1 MPPLS
6 IFNNQAFLVSP
17 LEIPVY
23 LLKLPPDP
31 KGSGVGEALI
41 EGEIRSQLKALY
53 PGAPEDTVIDYALCP
68 GGKKTAPRMALVHVS
83 SRPISETYRDLQ
95 RPLIPGTTLMRIAM
109 RRAGVRAAFCVIA
122 AEEWVEAAFFEDSL
136 VLRYGSCPA
145 PSGQPGGPPFSFIA
159 SFVNSGEGGP
169 AAALFI
175 RAGSP
180 DERNEET
187 EKILHQFFD
196 PVITVDINEIAL
208 KRNLRNL
215 GIFNGSRSRSV
226 ARQKRITEALL
237 LLNCLSLLFSLH
249 NVAGQTRLELSCIEK
264 QERELRQTL
273 ERAKALES
281 EITETPA
288 RYGVKN
294 HDGGTDPYGLIAG
307 LQSCLSVGWI
317 KSLVIQGDHFDLE
330 AEVVDSIGALQSL
343 QTSGQFG
350 DLSLRRASSSPISG
364 DQFAISGRV
373 ERYGKQ

>member
-6 IFNNQAFLVSP
+6 ILNNQAFLVSP

-23 LLKLPPDP
+23 LLKLSPGP
-31 KGSGVGEALI
+31 KGSGSGEALL
-41 EGEIRSQLKALY
+41 EGEIRNQLKALY

-83 SRPISETYRDLQ
+83 SRPTIEMYRDLR

-109 RRAGVRAAFCVIA
+109 RKAGVSSAFCVIA
-122 AEEWVEAAFFEDSL
+122 AEEWAEAAFFEGPL

-145 PSGQPGGPPFSFIA
+145 PSGRRPPFSFIA

-180 DERNEET
+180 NEQNEET
-187 EKILHQFFD
+187 KKILRQFFD
-196 PVITVDINEIAL
+196 PVIKVDINEIAP
-208 KRNLRNL
+208 KSNLRSL
-215 GIFNGSRSRSV
+215 GIFNGSRSRSL
-226 ARQKRITEALL
+226 ARQKRITRALL
-237 LLNCLSLLFSLH
+237 LLNGLSLLLSLH
-249 NVAGQTRLELSCIEK
+249 NVAKQTKLELSSIEK
-264 QERELRQTL
+264 QERALRQTL

-281 EITETPA
+281 AITETPA
-288 RYGVKN
+288 RDGAKN
-294 HDGGTDPYGLIAG
+294 HGGGADPYGMIAG
-307 LQSCLSVGWI
+307 LQSCLSGGWI
-317 KSLVIQGDHFDLE
+317 KSLVIQGDNFDLE
-330 AEVVDSIGALQSL
+330 AEGVDSIGALQSL
-343 QTSGQFG
+343 QTSGHFG